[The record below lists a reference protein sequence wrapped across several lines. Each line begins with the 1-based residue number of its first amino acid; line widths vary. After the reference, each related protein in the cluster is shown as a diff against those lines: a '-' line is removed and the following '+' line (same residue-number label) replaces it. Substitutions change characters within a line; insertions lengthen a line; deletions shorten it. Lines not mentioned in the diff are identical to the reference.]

1 MPEADET
8 LLYLVRHGATP
19 ANEQRPYVLQ
29 GHGIDTFLS
38 DTGRRQAE
46 AVAEFLADRPL
57 DVVLSSPMKRARE
70 TAAAIAAPHGIT
82 PGVLEAIS
90 ECDVGRWEGRDW
102 GAIMEDDTEAYHL
115 FMDDPATH
123 GYPEGESYADVLD
136 RVGGPL
142 DGVLAGHR
150 GQTVAVVA
158 HNIVNRVYV
167 ARLMGWPLSRARE
180 IRQDNT
186 GINVIRGR
194 DDEITLMSFNVRFHL
209 DDAGL

>member
-1 MPEADET
+1 MPAAHET
-8 LLYLVRHGATP
+8 LLYLIRHGATP

-29 GHGIDTFLS
+29 GRGIDTSLS

-46 AVAEFLADRPL
+46 AVAGFLAPRQL
-57 DVVLSSPMKRARE
+57 DVVLSSPMRRARE
-70 TAAAIAAPHGIT
+70 TAEAIAAPHRIT
-82 PGVLEAIS
+82 VGVLEQIS

-102 GAIMEDDTEAYHL
+102 GSIMQDDAEAYQA
-115 FMDDPATH
+115 FMDDPAAH
-123 GYPEGESYADVLD
+123 GYPGGESYADVLD
-136 RVGGPL
+136 RIGGPI
-142 DGVLAGHR
+142 DDVLASHR

-194 DDEITLMSFNVRFHL
+194 EDETTLMSFNVRFHL

>member
-1 MPEADET
+1 MPQDGET
-8 LLYLVRHGATP
+8 LMYLVRHGATP

-29 GHGIDTFLS
+29 GRGIDTSLS

-46 AVAEFLADRPL
+46 AVAGFLAPRQL

-70 TAAAIAAPHGIT
+70 TARAIATPHGIT
-82 PGVLEAIS
+82 AGILEDIS

-102 GAIMEDDTEAYHL
+102 DSIMQDDEEAYQR
-115 FMDDPATH
+115 FMDDPAAN
-123 GYPEGESYADVLD
+123 GYPEGESYADVLE
-136 RVGGPL
+136 RVGGPI
-142 DGVLAGHR
+142 DDVLASHR

-194 DDEITLMSFNVRFHL
+194 DDETTLMSFNVRFHL

>member
-1 MPEADET
+1 MPETHET

-29 GHGIDTFLS
+29 GRGIDTSLS
-38 DTGRRQAE
+38 NTGQQQAA
-46 AVAEFLADRPL
+46 AVAGFLADRPL
-57 DVVLSSPMKRARE
+57 DAVISSPMKRARE
-70 TAAAIAAPHGIT
+70 TADAIAQPHQIKAS
-82 PGVLEAIS
+82 VLDNIS

-102 GAIMEDDTEAYHL
+102 DSIMQDDAEAYSR
-115 FMDDPATH
+115 FIDDPGIH
-123 GYPEGESYADVLD
+123 GYPDGESYQDVLD
-136 RVGGPL
+136 RVGTPIDNL
-142 DGVLAGHR
+142 LATHR
-150 GQTVAVVA
+150 GQTVALVA
-158 HNIVNRVYV
+158 HNIVNRVYL
-167 ARLMGWPLSRARE
+167 ARLMGWPISRARE

>member
-1 MPEADET
+1 MPEAHET
-8 LLYLVRHGATP
+8 LLYLIRHGATP

-29 GHGIDTFLS
+29 GHGIDTSLS

-46 AVAEFLADRPL
+46 AVAGFLADRPL
-57 DVVLSSPMKRARE
+57 DAVISSPMKRARE
-70 TAAAIAAPHGIT
+70 TAEAIAAPHGLAID
-82 PGVLEAIS
+82 VLEGIS

-102 GAIMEDDTEAYHL
+102 GSIMQDDAVAYHR

-136 RVGGPL
+136 RVAGPL
-142 DGVLAGHR
+142 DQLLAAHR
-150 GQTVAVVA
+150 GQSVALVA

-167 ARLMGWPLSRARE
+167 ARLMGWPLSKARE
-180 IRQDNT
+180 IRQDNA

-194 DDEITLMSFNVRFHL
+194 EDEITLMSFNVRFHL

>member
-1 MPEADET
+1 MPETHET

-29 GHGIDTFLS
+29 GRGIDTSLS
-38 DTGRRQAE
+38 NTGQQQAA
-46 AVAEFLADRPL
+46 AVAGFLADRPL
-57 DVVLSSPMKRARE
+57 DAVISSPMKRARE
-70 TAAAIAAPHGIT
+70 TADAIAQPHQIKAS
-82 PGVLEAIS
+82 VLDNIS

-102 GAIMEDDTEAYHL
+102 DSIMQDDAEAYSR
-115 FMDDPATH
+115 FIDDPGIH
-123 GYPEGESYADVLD
+123 GYPDGESYQDVLD
-136 RVGGPL
+136 RVGTPIDNL
-142 DGVLAGHR
+142 LATHR
-150 GQTVAVVA
+150 GQTVALIA
-158 HNIVNRVYV
+158 HNIVNRVYL
-167 ARLMGWPLSRARE
+167 ARLMGWPISRARE

>member
-1 MPEADET
+1 MPETHET

-29 GHGIDTFLS
+29 GRGIDTSLS
-38 DTGRRQAE
+38 NTGQQQAA

-57 DVVLSSPMKRARE
+57 DAVISSPMKRARE
-70 TAAAIAAPHGIT
+70 TADAIAQPHQLKAS
-82 PGVLEAIS
+82 VLDNIS

-102 GAIMEDDTEAYHL
+102 DSIMQDDAEAYSR
-115 FMDDPATH
+115 FIDDPGIH
-123 GYPEGESYADVLD
+123 GYPDGESYQDVLD
-136 RVGGPL
+136 RVGTPIDNL
-142 DGVLAGHR
+142 LATHR
-150 GQTVAVVA
+150 GQTVALIA
-158 HNIVNRVYV
+158 HNIVNRVYL
-167 ARLMGWPLSRARE
+167 ARLMDWPISRARE

-209 DDAGL
+209 DDAGF

>member
-1 MPEADET
+1 MPETHET

-29 GHGIDTFLS
+29 GRGIDTSLS
-38 DTGRRQAE
+38 NTGQQQAA
-46 AVAEFLADRPL
+46 AVAGFLADRPL
-57 DVVLSSPMKRARE
+57 DAVISSPMKRARE
-70 TAAAIAAPHGIT
+70 TADAIAQPHQIKAS
-82 PGVLEAIS
+82 VLDNIS

-102 GAIMEDDTEAYHL
+102 DSIMQDDAEAYSR
-115 FMDDPATH
+115 FIDDPGIH
-123 GYPEGESYADVLD
+123 GYPDGESYQDVLD
-136 RVGGPL
+136 RVGTPIDDL
-142 DGVLAGHR
+142 LATHR
-150 GQTVAVVA
+150 GQTVALIA
-158 HNIVNRVYV
+158 HNIVNRVYL
-167 ARLMGWPLSRARE
+167 ARLMNWPISRARE

>member
-29 GHGIDTFLS
+29 GHGIDPSLS
-38 DTGRRQAE
+38 ATGRRQAE
-46 AVAEFLADRPL
+46 AVAEFLDDRPL

-70 TAAAIAAPHGIT
+70 TAGAIAAPHGIA

-136 RVGGPL
+136 RGGGPL

>member
-1 MPEADET
+1 MPQAHET

-29 GHGIDTFLS
+29 GRGIDTSLS
-38 DTGRRQAE
+38 ATGRRQAE
-46 AVAEFLADRPL
+46 AVAGFLADRPL
-57 DVVLSSPMKRARE
+57 DAVFSSPMKRARE
-70 TAAAIAAPHGIT
+70 TAKAIATPHGIST
-82 PGVLEAIS
+82 DVLQDIS

-102 GAIMEDDTEAYHL
+102 DSIMQDDAEAYHR
-115 FMDDPATH
+115 FMQDPSTH
-123 GYPEGESYADVLD
+123 GYPEGESYTDVLD
-136 RVGGPL
+136 RVAGPL
-142 DGVLAGHR
+142 DQLLASHR
-150 GQTVAVVA
+150 GQSVALVA

-167 ARLMGWPLSRARE
+167 ARLMGWPLAKARE

-194 DDEITLMSFNVRFHL
+194 EDEITLMSFNVRFHL

>member
-1 MPEADET
+1 M
-8 LLYLVRHGATP
+8 VIATS
-19 ANEQRPYVLQ
+19 NTNIKSTWRPSPY
-29 GHGIDTFLS
+29 F
-38 DTGRRQAE
+38 GR
-46 AVAEFLADRPL
+46 
-57 DVVLSSPMKRARE
+57 
-70 TAAAIAAPHGIT
+70 
-82 PGVLEAIS
+82 
-90 ECDVGRWEGRDW
+90 
-102 GAIMEDDTEAYHL
+102 
-115 FMDDPATH
+115 
-123 GYPEGESYADVLD
+123 

-142 DGVLAGHR
+142 DEVLAAHR

>member
-1 MPEADET
+1 MPDADET

-29 GHGIDTFLS
+29 GHGIDTSLS
-38 DTGRRQAE
+38 ETGRRQAE
-46 AVAEFLADRPL
+46 AVSEFLADRPL
-57 DVVLSSPMKRARE
+57 DAVFSSPMLRARE
-70 TAAAIAAPHGIT
+70 TAAAIAAPHGLSPAT
-82 PGVLEAIS
+82 LDGVS

-102 GAIMEDDTEAYHL
+102 GSIMEDDSEAYHR
-115 FMDDPATH
+115 FMEDPSTH
-123 GYPEGESYADVLD
+123 GYPEGESYGDVFD
-136 RVGGPL
+136 RVEGPINQL
-142 DGVLAGHR
+142 LARHR
-150 GQTVAVVA
+150 GQVIVLVA

-167 ARLMGWPLSRARE
+167 ANLMGWPLSRARE

>member
-29 GHGIDTFLS
+29 GHGIVTSLS
-38 DTGRRQAE
+38 DTGQRQAE
-46 AVAEFLADRPL
+46 AVAGFLADRPL

-115 FMDDPATH
+115 FMDDPGTH

-158 HNIVNRVYV
+158 HNLVNRVYV

-186 GINVIRGR
+186 GVNVIRGR

>member
-1 MPEADET
+1 MPGAHET
-8 LLYLVRHGATP
+8 LLYLIRHGATP

-29 GHGIDTFLS
+29 GHGIDTSLS
-38 DTGRRQAE
+38 DTGQRQAE
-46 AVAEFLADRPL
+46 AVAEFLSDRPL
-57 DVVLSSPMKRARE
+57 DVVISSPMKRARE
-70 TAAAIAAPHGIT
+70 TARAIAAPHGIT
-82 PGVLEAIS
+82 PGVLETIS

-102 GAIMEDDTEAYHL
+102 GSIMEDDAEAYHL
-115 FMDDPATH
+115 FMDDPAAH

-142 DGVLAGHR
+142 DDVLAAHR
-150 GQTVAVVA
+150 GQAVAVVA

-167 ARLMGWPLSRARE
+167 ARLMGWPLSRAHE

-209 DDAGL
+209 DDTGL

>member
-1 MPEADET
+1 MPETCET

-29 GHGIDTFLS
+29 GRGIDTSLS
-38 DTGRRQAE
+38 DTGQQQAA

-57 DVVLSSPMKRARE
+57 DAVISSPMKRARE
-70 TAAAIAAPHGIT
+70 TADAIAQPHQIKAS
-82 PGVLEAIS
+82 VLDNIS

-102 GAIMEDDTEAYHL
+102 DSIMQDDAEAYSR
-115 FMDDPATH
+115 FIDDPGIH
-123 GYPEGESYADVLD
+123 GYPDGESYQDVLD
-136 RVGGPL
+136 RVGTPIDNL
-142 DGVLAGHR
+142 LAAHR
-150 GQTVAVVA
+150 GQTVALVA
-158 HNIVNRVYV
+158 HNIVNRVYL
-167 ARLMGWPLSRARE
+167 ARLMGWPISRARE

>member
-1 MPEADET
+1 MPETHET

-29 GHGIDTFLS
+29 GRGIDTSLS
-38 DTGRRQAE
+38 NTGQQQAA

-57 DVVLSSPMKRARE
+57 DAVISSPMKRARE
-70 TAAAIAAPHGIT
+70 TADAIAQPHQLKAS
-82 PGVLEAIS
+82 VLDNIS

-102 GAIMEDDTEAYHL
+102 DSIMQDDAEAYSR
-115 FMDDPATH
+115 FIDDPGIH
-123 GYPEGESYADVLD
+123 GYPDGESYQDVLD
-136 RVGGPL
+136 RVGTPIDNL
-142 DGVLAGHR
+142 LATHR
-150 GQTVAVVA
+150 GQTVALIA
-158 HNIVNRVYV
+158 HNIVNRVYL
-167 ARLMGWPLSRARE
+167 ARLMDWPISRARE